1 MRNPAFSHLS
11 PAPLV
16 RRYGPR
22 LRPYDTSSSI
32 RGHSKPDRAAQISR
46 IRDVYD
52 DGEQCFAA
60 RNRPDAAPRLRRG
73 RCDSGRDGD
82 ARLARQRDGE
92 PFDTRYANRTG
103 AVGVT
108 ARMARAALSRRGG

>member
-22 LRPYDTSSSI
+22 PRPYDTSPSI

-52 DGEQCFAA
+52 EGEQCFAA
-60 RNRPDAAPRLRRG
+60 AHRPVAAPCWRRG
-73 RCDSGRDGD
+73 RCKVRRPMRRAAAG
-82 ARLARQRDGE
+82 
-92 PFDTRYANRTG
+92 
-103 AVGVT
+103 
-108 ARMARAALSRRGG
+108 ARAASYCPDCASGATVVTPTSGRGWADDSPLPS